1 MARKRDG
8 LVPIREAFSNLD
20 DGPVETLR
28 QPSPQALHHFTQADQ
43 VNQLVWA
50 SEADPDRGFM
60 ARMMALCSLP
70 RTNPGNR
77 LQYKRVNGPYTLIV
91 TATGNDKLPFGNL
104 PRLLMA
110 WLSTEAVRT
119 QSREIVLGRSLS
131 EFMRSLGINSDS
143 GGARGEQTRLRN
155 QMNRLFGCTV
165 SMIYEDESGFA
176 RVTSPVADKHEFW
189 WNERKPG
196 ERVLWDSKIRL
207 GEAFFNEIINHP
219 VPLDTNILTALKRS
233 SLGLDLYL
241 WLVYRTFTLRA
252 TLRLSWRQVYRQFGA
267 HPAKASNNNTVQAF
281 RYKILRELKKI
292 KLAWPELNYTTPPG
306 VLILYPSTPAIAPL
320 NQVQLSR

>member
-1 MARKRDG
+1 MQRKRDG
-8 LVPIREAFSNLD
+8 LLPIREAFSGP
-20 DGPVETLR
+20 DGSEKAL
-28 QPSPQALHHFTQADQ
+28 QDASPQARHHFTQADQ
-43 VNQLVWA
+43 VDQLIGA
-50 SEADPDRGFM
+50 SEADPDLGFIG
-60 ARMMALCSLP
+60 ADDGAL
-70 RTNPGNR
+70 
-77 LQYKRVNGPYTLIV
+77 
-91 TATGNDKLPFGNL
+91 LPFGNL
-104 PRLLMA
+104 PRLLLA
-110 WLSTEAVRT
+110 WVCTEAVRT
-119 QSREIVLGRSLS
+119 QSRTLILGPSLAK
-131 EFMRSLGINSDS
+131 FMKTLGVYSS
-143 GGARGEQTRLRN
+143 GGGRDQIKLRN
-155 QMNRLFGCTV
+155 QMKRLFGCTV
-165 SMIYEDESGFA
+165 SMIYEDEHGEQFVSSLIAERG
-176 RVTSPVADKHEFW
+176 EFW

-320 NQVQLSR
+320 NQVQLKAARLPLPGFSVARQRPHVTGLV